1 MNRATQAKIE
11 RILTQMERRASRPL
25 WRFPT
30 AALVLAAGLLLG
42 QQLLVRFVPMV
53 WEALLPGGLDA
64 ASTLSGW
71 PGLIWRAAVF
81 SHVHQT
87 GIFAAIAGIG
97 IVSVMLGGRSFL
109 FRVLLRLAALG
120 VIVLDAGIVMVAL
133 KVSYRATADASGLPG
148 L

>member
-1 MNRATQAKIE
+1 
-11 RILTQMERRASRPL
+11 MERRASRPP

-30 AALVLAAGLLLG
+30 AALVLTGGLLLG
-42 QQLLVRFVPMV
+42 HQLLVRFVPMV

-64 ASTLSGW
+64 ASTLNGW
-71 PGLIWRAAVF
+71 PGLLWRTAVF
-81 SHVHQT
+81 SHVHQA
-87 GIFAAIAGIG
+87 GILAAIVGVG
-97 IVSVMLGGRSFL
+97 VVSLVMGGRSFL
-109 FRVLLRLAALG
+109 FRLLLRLAALS